1 MGRREATHPFTD
13 QAEEEEEQQTIVGG
27 KFFVDLTYGGVEN
40 GTSSGGGGGGSAG
53 TTSGVQ
59 DVQQSHIWENHVE
72 DVIKST
78 RFLVNSVAAQTD
90 RKEGDRLRFSSAKS
104 RSAAR

>member
-1 MGRREATHPFTD
+1 VGRREATHPFTD

-40 GTSSGGGGGGSAG
+40 GTSSGGGGGSAG

>member
-40 GTSSGGGGGGSAG
+40 GTSSGGGGGSAG